1 MNSSFEIE
9 DLEFS
14 DFLKR
19 LRPNDKIEIYTDGSC
34 IGNPGPGGWA
44 GVFIHRDK
52 RANISGFEKST
63 TNNRMELMAAIESV
77 NHVPETISATIYT
90 DSTYVKNGITSWIKS
105 WQSNNWKSASGKPV
119 KNQDLWIALAE
130 AIKSKNIEWVWVK
143 GHADCINNNNADF
156 VARSAIVSS
165 CMENS

>member
-119 KNQDLWIALAE
+119 KNQDGFGSKDMQIALTT
-130 AIKSKNIEWVWVK
+130 IMQILWRVVLLCPHVWRIPR
-143 GHADCINNNNADF
+143 C
-156 VARSAIVSS
+156 S
-165 CMENS
+165 

>member
-14 DFLKR
+14 DFLKH

-77 NHVPETISATIYT
+77 KHLPETIAATIYT

-105 WQSNNWKSASGKPV
+105 WQSNNWRSVSGKPV
-119 KNQDLWIALAE
+119 KNQDLWIALAD

-143 GHADCINNNNADF
+143 GHADCVNNNNADF
-156 VARSAIVSS
+156 VARSAIVTSY
-165 CMENS
+165 MENS